1 MVQLVPIAGPCS
13 FPLRSSRRNN
23 LVLRTERL
31 VAQTKKET
39 VLTSELVVQS
49 SYFCLR
55 LFTLDKNNWFEFSTK
70 QIGAIIQAPT
80 GQGKTRFLSYLIL
93 SAAQLGAD
101 IYLIDGKR
109 SDLFALRF
117 AFTETD
123 KSNHVASTPNQA
135 CSLLRKLNELMNL
148 RYEKFFSSYTSSIGS
163 NFETYRLRP
172 CFLFFDELIATM
184 GEDKKLGKEIESY
197 LLQIMLKG
205 RQAGIFAI
213 LSSQRF
219 SAEVLSTTIR
229 ENAGMRVALGR
240 MSKDSYRMV
249 FGDFYDEL
257 PSAEKGIGKGYIF
270 LDGVGWST
278 PRAFQTP
285 YLDTE
290 QIDVKALL
298 SKFLYDEVHQFTD
311 ESSLEETTPFKCSMD
326 NK

>member
-1 MVQLVPIAGPCS
+1 MKGNSIQ
-13 FPLRSSRRNN
+13 
-23 LVLRTERL
+23 
-31 VAQTKKET
+31 
-39 VLTSELVVQS
+39 
-49 SYFCLR
+49 
-55 LFTLDKNNWFEFSTK
+55 LDKDNWFEFSTK
-70 QIGAIIQAPT
+70 QIGAIIQSPT
-80 GQGKTRFLSYLIL
+80 GQGKTRFLSYLII

-117 AFTETD
+117 AFNEYD
-123 KSNHVASTPNQA
+123 RNNHIASTPNQT
-135 CSLLRKLNELMNL
+135 CKLLRELNERMNL
-148 RYEKFFSSYTSSIGS
+148 RYEKYFSTENSAVGS
-163 NFETYRLRP
+163 NFTTYKLRP
-172 CFLFFDELIATM
+172 IFLFFDEIIATL
-184 GEDKKLGKEIESY
+184 GEDKKIGKEIESY

-205 RQAGIFAI
+205 RQAGIFAV

-270 LDGVGWST
+270 LDGLGWST

-285 YLDTE
+285 FLDTAKV
-290 QIDVKALL
+290 DVKEILN
-298 SKFLYDEVHQFTD
+298 KFLYDNSHSYID
-311 ESSLEETTPFKCSMD
+311 ETCE
-326 NK
+326 

>member
-1 MVQLVPIAGPCS
+1 MSTFIQLDMD
-13 FPLRSSRRNN
+13 N
-23 LVLRTERL
+23 
-31 VAQTKKET
+31 K
-39 VLTSELVVQS
+39 
-49 SYFCLR
+49 
-55 LFTLDKNNWFEFSTK
+55 FEFSTK
-70 QIGAIIQAPT
+70 QIGAIIQAAT

-93 SAAQLGAD
+93 SAAKLGAD

-109 SDLFALRF
+109 ADLFALRF
-117 AFTETD
+117 AYKEKD
-123 KSNHVASTPNQA
+123 RESHVASTPNQT
-135 CSLLRKLNELMNL
+135 CKLLRELNTRMNT
-148 RYEKFFSSYTSSIGS
+148 RYDNYFSTESSMIGS
-163 NFETYRLRP
+163 NYSTYKLQP
-172 CFLFFDELIATM
+172 IFLFFDELIAVM

-240 MSKDSYRMV
+240 MSKDSYRMA

-270 LDGVGWST
+270 LDGLGWST

-285 YLDTE
+285 ILDTKI
-290 QIDVKALL
+290 IDVRKLL
-298 SKFLYDEVHQFTD
+298 AKFMNDNSHDFRDETCEKNPPLFECSTD
-311 ESSLEETTPFKCSMD
+311 
-326 NK
+326 NN